1 MFPDSFSLAALR
13 YRNVMASAGGP
24 IEKLELA
31 DTSVLGTRQF
41 QANAHLR
48 PDLIAWQT
56 TGHVFSEASGSGT
69 ASSPMVARFKAVS
82 EAIERWAQM
91 AVAVSS
97 RRHKFGFDV
106 DPSSNGMAAFPGLLR
121 RQARPAALWEAV
133 ERFNVLSWWEGKL
146 AATEQSTRWP
156 GIKAVV
162 ICSEAPGVTVILF
175 RRAAEGHVSYGHAA
189 GPDFDTACTR
199 AAVELERHD
208 FVVRSYALTHAG
220 ILAAE
225 VPEQTHAIERRSLFF
240 ASPEGHELFLERLR
254 SRPRTVQAVPN
265 LVFDGPVPGEWDKY
279 ASVWRVVYAPPSDR
293 FLGNDGRYF
302 FW

>member
-1 MFPDSFSLAALR
+1 MFTDSFSLAALR
-13 YRNVMASAGGP
+13 YRNVLASAGGP
-24 IEKLELA
+24 IERLEVA
-31 DTSVLGTRQF
+31 DTSVLGVRQF

-48 PDLIAWQT
+48 PDLIAWRT
-56 TGHVFSEASGSGT
+56 TGQVFSAASGSGT
-69 ASSPMVARFKAVS
+69 ASSPMIARFKAVS

-91 AVAVSS
+91 AVVTSS
-97 RRHKFGFDV
+97 RRHQFGFDV

-133 ERFNVLSWWEGKL
+133 ERFNVLSWWEGRL

-156 GIKAVV
+156 GIQAAV

-175 RRAAEGHVSYGHAA
+175 RPADGHVAYGHAA
-189 GPDFDTACTR
+189 GPDFETACTR

-208 FVVRSYALTHAG
+208 YVVRSYALAHAG
-220 ILAAE
+220 GFGSDM
-225 VPEQTHAIERRSLFF
+225 PEETHAIERRSLFF

-254 SRPRTVQAVPN
+254 SRPHKTEPVPR
-265 LVFDGPVPGEWDKY
+265 LVFDGPIPGEWDRY
-279 ASVWRVVYAPPSDR
+279 ASVWRVVYAPPSER
-293 FLGNDGRYF
+293 FLSNDGRYF